1 MLLHRRVIVMAL
13 IKCPE
18 CGKEISDKAS
28 SCPSCGY
35 PIGTNTTTKESVS
48 AVTATSKKQ
57 GFNIKKLLLIILVAV
72 VAIIIGIVIYNAIYN
87 RLADDLLKDGDWKII
102 STIENKNDLSYA
114 TIDIVVDEIM
124 DSLEMDFDLLVK
136 RKKVLELELL
146 EIEREITDI
155 YHAMEFYNLDAA
167 KGYKI
172 YKMMQERLIR
182 RRQNKDETLKID
194 YILTGGIKG
203 LTNKQTRKHF
213 ESLENRHYQPRAL
226 KELFGV

>member
-1 MLLHRRVIVMAL
+1 MGYITHYVITD
-13 IKCPE
+13 
-18 CGKEISDKAS
+18 GKRYIGCDSD
-28 SCPSCGY
+28 
-35 PIGTNTTTKESVS
+35 TKENIIVESYKR
-48 AVTATSKKQ
+48 AV
-57 GFNIKKLLLIILVAV
+57 KLKFTQI
-72 VAIIIGIVIYNAIYN
+72 NAIYN
-87 RLADDLLKDGDWKII
+87 RLAEGLLKDGEWKII
-102 STIENKNDLSYA
+102 STVEVKNDLLDA
-114 TIDIVVDEIM
+114 TIDIDVDEIM
-124 DSLEMDFDLLVK
+124 DSLEIDFNLLVK

-194 YILTGGIKG
+194 YILSGGIKG
-203 LTNKQTRKHF
+203 LTSKQTRKNF
-213 ESLENRHYQPRAL
+213 ESLGNRQYQPRAL

>member
-1 MLLHRRVIVMAL
+1 MGCLTYYVITDGTRY
-13 IKCPE
+13 IGCD
-18 CGKEISDKAS
+18 SD
-28 SCPSCGY
+28 
-35 PIGTNTTTKESVS
+35 TKENIIVESFKK
-48 AVTATSKKQ
+48 AVRLK
-57 GFNIKKLLLIILVAV
+57 FNKI
-72 VAIIIGIVIYNAIYN
+72 NAIYN
-87 RLADDLLKDGDWKII
+87 KLAEDLLKDGEWKII
-102 STIENKNDLSYA
+102 STIEIKHDLSEA
-114 TIDIVVDEIM
+114 DIEIDVDEM
-124 DSLEMDFDLLVK
+124 MESLEADFDLLVK

-194 YILTGGIKG
+194 YILSGGIKG
-203 LTNKQTRKHF
+203 LTSKQTRKRF
-213 ESLENRHYQPRAL
+213 ESLENREYTPRAL

>member
-1 MLLHRRVIVMAL
+1 MRCATYYLITDGKRYVGVDSGTRENIIVNGF
-13 IKCPE
+13 KR
-18 CGKEISDKAS
+18 
-28 SCPSCGY
+28 
-35 PIGTNTTTKESVS
+35 
-48 AVTATSKKQ
+48 AV
-57 GFNIKKLLLIILVAV
+57 KLKYNQI
-72 VAIIIGIVIYNAIYN
+72 NAIYN
-87 RLADDLLKDGDWKII
+87 KLADSLLTDGEWKII
-102 STIENKNDLSYA
+102 SSIEAKNDFSDA
-114 TIDIVVDEIM
+114 IAEIDVDEMIE
-124 DSLEMDFDLLVK
+124 SLEMDFELLIK

-194 YILTGGIKG
+194 YILSGGIKG
-203 LTNKQTRKHF
+203 LTSKQTRKHF
-213 ESLENRHYQPRAL
+213 EALENRQYQPRAL

>member
-1 MLLHRRVIVMAL
+1 MIHIMGCATHYL
-13 IKCPE
+13 ITD
-18 CGKEISDKAS
+18 GKR
-28 SCPSCGY
+28 Y
-35 PIGTNTTTKESVS
+35 IGCDSETKE
-48 AVTATSKKQ
+48 
-57 GFNIKKLLLIILVAV
+57 NIIVNSFKRAIKLKYNQINT
-72 VAIIIGIVIYNAIYN
+72 IYNK
-87 RLADDLLKDGDWKII
+87 LTDSLLKDGEWKIM
-102 STIENKNDLSYA
+102 SSIEVKNDLSDA
-114 TIDIVVDEIM
+114 IVEIDVDEM
-124 DSLEMDFDLLVK
+124 MESLEMDFDLLVK

-194 YILTGGIKG
+194 YILSGGIKG

-213 ESLENRHYQPRAL
+213 ESMENRQYQPRAL

>member
-1 MLLHRRVIVMAL
+1 MGCATHYVITD
-13 IKCPE
+13 
-18 CGKEISDKAS
+18 GKRYI
-28 SCPSCGY
+28 GY
-35 PIGTNTTTKESVS
+35 DG
-48 AVTATSKKQ
+48 
-57 GFNIKKLLLIILVAV
+57 NIKGNIIVNTYKEAIKLRFNQI
-72 VAIIIGIVIYNAIYN
+72 NAIYN
-87 RLADDLLKDGDWKII
+87 KIAEGLLKDGEWKII
-102 STIENKNDLSYA
+102 STIEVKTDLSDA
-114 TIDIVVDEIM
+114 AIDIDVDEIM

-182 RRQNKDETLKID
+182 RRQNKDESLKID

-203 LTNKQTRKHF
+203 LTSKQTRKHF
-213 ESLENRHYQPRAL
+213 ESLENRRYQPRAL
-226 KELFGV
+226 KELFEV

>member
-1 MLLHRRVIVMAL
+1 MEGVSVMGCATHYVITD
-13 IKCPE
+13 
-18 CGKEISDKAS
+18 GTR
-28 SCPSCGY
+28 Y
-35 PIGTNTTTKESVS
+35 IGVDGDTKENIIVNGF
-48 AVTATSKKQ
+48 KKAL
-57 GFNIKKLLLIILVAV
+57 KLK
-72 VAIIIGIVIYNAIYN
+72 YNQMNAIYN
-87 RLADDLLKDGDWKII
+87 KLADTLLADGEWKII
-102 STIENKNDLSYA
+102 SSIEVKTDLSDATIE
-114 TIDIVVDEIM
+114 IDVDEM
-124 DSLEMDFDLLVK
+124 MESLETDFDLLVK

-194 YILTGGIKG
+194 YILSGGIKG

-213 ESLENRHYQPRAL
+213 ESLENRQYQPRAL

>member
-1 MLLHRRVIVMAL
+1 MDGLKYSHLHYRKDEFIMGCATHYVITDGTRYIGVD
-13 IKCPE
+13 
-18 CGKEISDKAS
+18 SD
-28 SCPSCGY
+28 
-35 PIGTNTTTKESVS
+35 TKENIIVESFKK
-48 AVTATSKKQ
+48 AV
-57 GFNIKKLLLIILVAV
+57 KLRFTQV
-72 VAIIIGIVIYNAIYN
+72 NAIYN
-87 RLADDLLKDGDWKII
+87 RLAKDLLNDSEWKII
-102 STIENKNDLSYA
+102 STIEVKNDLSDV
-114 TIDIVVDEIM
+114 TIEIDVDDMME
-124 DSLEMDFDLLVK
+124 SLKMDFELLVK

>member
-1 MLLHRRVIVMAL
+1 MRYETHYVITD
-13 IKCPE
+13 
-18 CGKEISDKAS
+18 GTR
-28 SCPSCGY
+28 Y
-35 PIGTNTTTKESVS
+35 IGVDCDTKENIIVESYKKSV
-48 AVTATSKKQ
+48 KLR
-57 GFNIKKLLLIILVAV
+57 FNQI
-72 VAIIIGIVIYNAIYN
+72 NAIYDK
-87 RLADDLLKDGDWKII
+87 LAGTLLKDGKWKIV
-102 STIENKNDLSYA
+102 SSIEVKNDLSDA
-114 TIDIVVDEIM
+114 SKDIDVDEIM
-124 DSLEMDFDLLVK
+124 VSLEMDFDLLVK

-194 YILTGGIKG
+194 YIMSGGIKG

-213 ESLENRHYQPRAL
+213 EALENKHYRPRAL

>member
-1 MLLHRRVIVMAL
+1 MAL
-13 IKCPE
+13 INCPE